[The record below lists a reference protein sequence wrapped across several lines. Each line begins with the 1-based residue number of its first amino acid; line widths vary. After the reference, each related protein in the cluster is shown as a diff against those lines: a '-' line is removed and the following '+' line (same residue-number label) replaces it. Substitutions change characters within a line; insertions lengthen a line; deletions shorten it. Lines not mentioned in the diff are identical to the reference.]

1 MAQRE
6 SKANALLR
14 WRKVELLQKHYAN
27 FVDFLRDGMKLL
39 GFSSTEIQEDIAW
52 FLQHGPQQLMVQAQ
66 RGEAKTTITAMFA
79 VWCLIHDP
87 KHRVLIVSAGGKT
100 ANEIATLVQR
110 VILTMDVLECL
121 RPDAS
126 AGDRTSVEAFDVHH
140 SIKGVDK
147 SPSVACVGIT
157 GNLPGKRADLLI
169 ADDIEST
176 KNAMTAAQ
184 RAIIQTLSLEF
195 DSICANGRIVYLGT
209 PQTTDSIYNALPGQ
223 GYVLRV
229 WPGRYPTPAEEANY
243 GTHLAPLIKR
253 RMELD
258 PTLRFGGGL
267 NGDRGKPTDPQLLGE
282 EALCRKEARGAAYF
296 NLNYMLDTK
305 LSDALRF
312 PLKTSQL
319 IMLRGLD
326 GKNFPHSIARGLSSA
341 QQITRTHCGVGFML
355 ALPQAISDLL
365 MPVQGVHMQ
374 IDPAG
379 GGANGDETGYCVTA
393 LCNSTVYVLAI
404 GGIKGG
410 YGVTEMEKL
419 AAIAAKWKPNVITIE
434 KNMGHGG
441 FAQVW
446 LPILRKQYKEGSI
459 EEPFVTGQKEKRICG
474 TLEPVMGRGAL
485 VFTEEAL
492 EEDKRTAEEYGASGI
507 VYSVLHQLSKMTTQK
522 NCVKH
527 DDRADALEGSVR
539 HWTQALAVDEDKAA
553 AAAEKAKLDAFM
565 RDPFGHNRSRR
576 AGPAPTTTMMSRFAR

>member
-1 MAQRE
+1 MAQE
-6 SKANALLR
+6 SKALALTR
-14 WRKVELLQKHYAN
+14 WRKVELLQKHYVN

-39 GFSSTEIQEDIAW
+39 GFDSTEIQEDIAW
-52 FLQHGPQQLMVQAQ
+52 FLQNGPQQLMVQAQ
-66 RGEAKTTITAMFA
+66 RGEAKTTITALFA
-79 VWCLIHDP
+79 VWCLIQDP

-110 VILTMDVLECL
+110 VILTMEVLQCM
-121 RPDAS
+121 RPDPT

-140 SIKGVDK
+140 SLKGVDK

-184 RAIIQTLSLEF
+184 RAVIQTLSLEF
-195 DSICANGRIVYLGT
+195 DSICSNGRIIYLGT

-223 GYVLRV
+223 GYTLRI
-229 WPGRYPTPAEEANY
+229 WTGRYPTPAEEANY
-243 GTHLAPLIKR
+243 GPYLAPLIKR
-253 RMELD
+253 RMEAD

-267 NGDRGKPTDPQLLGE
+267 NGDRGKPVDPQILGE

-296 NLNYMLDTK
+296 NLNFMLNTT
-305 LSDALRF
+305 LSDAERF
-312 PLKTSQL
+312 PLKL
-319 IMLRGLD
+319 VNAIVLRGCD
-326 GKNFPHSIARGLSSA
+326 GKHFPQTLARGMGGSYT
-341 QQITRTHCGVGFML
+341 ITRTHNGVGYNL
-355 ALPQAISDLL
+355 SLPHAISEGLTT
-365 MPVQGVHMQ
+365 VQGIHMQ

-379 GGANGDETGYCVTA
+379 GGANGDETGYAVTA
-393 LCNSTVYVLAI
+393 LANSTVYVLAI

-410 YGVTEMEKL
+410 YGIPEMEKL
-419 AAIAAKWKPNVITIE
+419 AAIAEKWKPNVITIE

-441 FAQVW
+441 FAQVF
-446 LPILRKQYKEGSI
+446 LPILRRKYKEGSI
-459 EEPFVTGQKEKRICG
+459 EEPFVTGQKEVRICG

-485 VFTEEAL
+485 VFTEQAL
-492 EEDKRTAEEYGASGI
+492 EEDRETAEAHGVQAGV
-507 VYSVLHQLSKMTTQK
+507 VYSVLHQLSKMTRQK

-539 HWTQALAVDEDKAA
+539 HWVKGLAVDEEEAVKK
-553 AAAEKAKLDAFM
+553 AEKAKLDAFM

-576 AGPAPTTTMMSRFAR
+576 TGPAPATTMMSRFNR